1 MFKEE
6 FENLAGY
13 EVSYDDYKKII
24 EPMYMATNLN
34 KEEFV
39 QTINKKRFALKSKAQ
54 LLKEIKTLAE
64 NIADI
69 AGHDTFHEEE
79 RQLRALIKEYCERF
93 YKCENFNLFGVYEYS
108 EIERGCDYP
117 TEFKI
122 YDDGYNHIKTVK
134 IVALTKEIQTHL
146 FL

>member
-1 MFKEE
+1 MFKAE
-6 FENLAGY
+6 FERLAGY
-13 EVSYDDYKKII
+13 EVSYEDYKTII

-54 LLKEIKTLAE
+54 LLKEIKAVAE

-69 AGHDTFHEEE
+69 AGHNTFHEEE
-79 RQLRALIKEYCERF
+79 QQLRALIKEYCERF
-93 YKCENFNLFGVYEYS
+93 YNCEFFNLFGVYEYP
-108 EIERGCDYP
+108 EIKRGCDYP

-122 YDDGYNHIKTVK
+122 YDDGYNLIKTVK
-134 IVALTKEIQTHL
+134 IVALTKEIETHL
-146 FL
+146 YL